1 MKRNILSKRS
11 QKDRNAGGTMDKKI
25 IACKMMK
32 DELEHIFEVHGIDLP
47 IFWKDDTLHANPEKL
62 KAELQRQID
71 AIEEPSELLM
81 AYGNCGNG
89 LLGLKSGVHRLIIPR
104 YADCI
109 SMLLHQRED
118 LNTLRTNTYFV
129 TRGWLNGEM
138 GLEKEYDY
146 SLKRYGEKRT
156 QRIMDALYR
165 HYQYLMMIET
175 EAYDPEKEKKR
186 VANIGKRLNMKPVY
200 VSGDL
205 SILEKLLL
213 GDWTEEDFIIIEPGE
228 MTVLDDFS
236 GNVLDARQGM

>member
-1 MKRNILSKRS
+1 MEKI
-11 QKDRNAGGTMDKKI
+11 I

-32 DELEHIFEVHGIDLP
+32 DELEHIFKVHEIDLP

-81 AYGNCGNG
+81 VYGNCGNG

-118 LNTLRTNTYFV
+118 LNTIRTNTYFV

-156 QRIMDALYR
+156 KRIMEALYR
-165 HYQYLMMIET
+165 HYHYLMMIET
-175 EAYDPEKEKKR
+175 EAYDPETEKER
-186 VANIGKRLNMKPVY
+186 VVNISQRLNLEPVY
-200 VSGDL
+200 VPGDL
-205 SILEKLLL
+205 NIMEKLLL
-213 GDWTEEDFIIIEPGE
+213 GDWTEEDFIIKEPGE
-228 MTVLDDFS
+228 ITNLDDFS
-236 GNVLDARQGM
+236 DNVLSTRQGNVGG

>member
-1 MKRNILSKRS
+1 
-11 QKDRNAGGTMDKKI
+11 
-25 IACKMMK
+25 
-32 DELEHIFEVHGIDLP
+32 
-47 IFWKDDTLHANPEKL
+47 
-62 KAELQRQID
+62 
-71 AIEEPSELLM
+71 
-81 AYGNCGNG
+81 
-89 LLGLKSGVHRLIIPR
+89 
-104 YADCI
+104 
-109 SMLLHQRED
+109 
-118 LNTLRTNTYFV
+118 
-129 TRGWLNGEM
+129 M